1 MAIHR
6 TAVLVF
12 CLVALAS
19 TTASAYPG
27 GTPDYVTDV
36 APFCASCHSAASEDQ
51 LQGMLPAKAT
61 AELAANKHLAKIR
74 TPPPDSPYAKLSAP
88 DREALAAEVEK
99 LDAATSVKLTAPA
112 TAKAGSEIEV
122 VVETTGGS
130 APVLGVALVDAIS
143 RLQAAPV
150 SARGWIVTGKPV
162 VIGPDG
168 KPQTKFTDGRNPALP
183 PGTSYVNIDGI
194 DSDVAAGKL
203 AKTKTTWKLR
213 APAQTGKTPLVA
225 VLFYGT
231 ERGSPHGAVETP
243 YGKQPVGGF
252 TGNSGRIKFSAVS
265 TVDVQ

>member
-12 CLVALAS
+12 CLVAVAS

-27 GTPDYVTDV
+27 GTPAYVTDI
-36 APFCASCHSAASEDQ
+36 APFCASCHSSVSEDQ
-51 LQGMLPAKAT
+51 LQGVPPARAS

-74 TPPPDSPYAKLSAP
+74 TPPADSPYAKLSAA
-88 DREALAAEVEK
+88 DREALAAAVEK

-112 TAKAGSEIEV
+112 TAKAGGEIEV
-122 VVETTGGS
+122 VVETIGGS
-130 APVLGVALVDAIS
+130 APVLGVALVDAVS
-143 RLQAAPV
+143 RFQAAPAA
-150 SARGWIVTGKPV
+150 ARGWMVTAKPL

-194 DSDVAAGKL
+194 SSDAAAGKL
-203 AKTKTTWKLR
+203 ATTKTTWKLR
-213 APAQTGKTPLVA
+213 APLQPGKVPLVA
-225 VLFYGT
+225 VMLYGT
-231 ERGSPHGAVETP
+231 ETGSPHGAVETP
-243 YGKQPVGGF
+243 YGKQPLGGF
-252 TGNSGRIKFSAVS
+252 TGSSGRVKFSAVS

>member
-6 TAVLVF
+6 TDVFVF
-12 CLVALAS
+12 CLIGLAS

-27 GTPDYVTDV
+27 GTPAYVTDI
-36 APFCASCHSAASEDQ
+36 APFCASCHSSASEDQ
-51 LQGMLPAKAT
+51 LQGMPPARVT

-74 TPPPDSPYAKLSAP
+74 TPPPDSAYVKLSAA
-88 DREALAAEVEK
+88 DREALAAAVEK
-99 LDAATSVKLTAPA
+99 LDAGTSVKLTAPA
-112 TAKAGSEIEV
+112 TAKAGAEIEV
-122 VVETTGGS
+122 VVETVGGS

-143 RLQAAPV
+143 RNQSAPI
-150 SARGWIVTGKPV
+150 SARGWGAVGKPV

-194 DSDVAAGKL
+194 DTDAAAGKF

-213 APAQTGKTPLVA
+213 APAQAGKVPLVA
-225 VLFYGT
+225 VMLYGT
-231 ERGSPHGAVETP
+231 ETGSPHGAVETP
-243 YGKQPVGGF
+243 YGKQPLGGF
-252 TGNSGRIKFSAVS
+252 TGSSGRVKFSAVA